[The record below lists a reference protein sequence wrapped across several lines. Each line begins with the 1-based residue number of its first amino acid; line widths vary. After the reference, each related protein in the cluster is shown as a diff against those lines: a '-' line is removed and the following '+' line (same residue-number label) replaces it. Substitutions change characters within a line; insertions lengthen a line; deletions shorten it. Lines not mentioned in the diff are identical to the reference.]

1 MLVRHERHVLIERG
15 TPAISRPVRPLR
27 YNEPMTHDST
37 PGALPITGT
46 PLDTLLHARAA
57 TAELA
62 DERGVVDIRI
72 DHDRADRCGF
82 PEVVFAQGKTG
93 DQVARAI
100 TEVASRSGHVLVTR
114 VGSEHL
120 DHATAA
126 ALEIGL
132 PLVHHER
139 ARILELGGA
148 AGRGAGD
155 SGASHGE
162 GLIVIA
168 TGGTSDVPVAEEAAV
183 VAEAMGARVERL
195 FDVGVAGV
203 HRALESADTLRAARV
218 VIAVAGMEGALPTL
232 VAGLVN
238 VPVIAVPTSVGYG
251 ANLDGFAPLLTMLNS
266 CAAGIGVVNIDNG
279 YGAAVLAARINSP
292 AVAASSHT

>member
-1 MLVRHERHVLIERG
+1 M
-15 TPAISRPVRPLR
+15 
-27 YNEPMTHDST
+27 
-37 PGALPITGT
+37 PITNT

-57 TAELA
+57 TAELS

-72 DHDRADRCGF
+72 DHDRALRCGF

-100 TEVASRSGHVLVTR
+100 AEVGARSGHVLVTR
-114 VGSEHL
+114 VAP
-120 DHATAA
+120 DHVAHAA
-126 ALEIGL
+126 AVAAEVGL
-132 PLVHHER
+132 AFVHHER
-139 ARILELGGA
+139 ARILELGQPATGVE
-148 AGRGAGD
+148 RGVGM
-155 SGASHGE
+155 
-162 GLIVIA
+162 VVVA

-203 HRALESADTLRAARV
+203 HRALENADTLRAARV

-232 VAGLVN
+232 VAGLVD

-279 YGAAVLAARINSP
+279 YGAAVLAARINNP
-292 AVAASSHT
+292 SHTKPNAHVAPVSE